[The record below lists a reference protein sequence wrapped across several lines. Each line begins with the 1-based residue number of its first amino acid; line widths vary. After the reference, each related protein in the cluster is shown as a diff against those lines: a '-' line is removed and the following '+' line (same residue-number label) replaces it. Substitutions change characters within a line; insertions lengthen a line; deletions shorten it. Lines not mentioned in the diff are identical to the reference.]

1 MEMYN
6 RNNICE
12 SLYTIFK
19 SVSDKI
25 YIDDR
30 PSSTTTQMETFL
42 VIKIG
47 DVDPMHAY
55 GDTYGTIR
63 AFYKDK
69 DSTSQIT
76 KLSDLEQKIYALL
89 PIDNELYKALNPKT
103 LECKSDGAGFHY
115 LTIYF
120 DLILK

>member
-1 MEMYN
+1 
-6 RNNICE
+6 
-12 SLYTIFK
+12 
-19 SVSDKI
+19 
-25 YIDDR
+25 
-30 PSSTTTQMETFL
+30 METFL

-55 GDTYGTIR
+55 GDAYGTIR